1 MTSQVNPNNV
11 DGTYPVAGQD
21 NDSQGFRDNFTNIR
35 NNLTFAKAELEDLQN
50 KAVLK
55 SALNNTTLSNDLA
68 GNAIVNGALTS
79 WRETYNNVGS
89 VSGTTTIN
97 FANGNHQK
105 ITLGGATTLAFT
117 FPSNSSGQQAK
128 IALWVNVSNA
138 TYTLTLPAAVSLG
151 DKDTIAGIS
160 GSVITFNA
168 DELAN
173 SNDYLFEFS
182 TVDTGTTTQ
191 IRDLTRNRAAVYSGF
206 NVTGNLNATGN
217 LITSTGTISPNYAY
231 HTVANGDNLFANNVT
246 RTFFIDSTLSDTVA
260 NAYITLPNTAI
271 DGQQVTFSFLA
282 PITAL
287 RIQKDSGDPVKYIWS
302 NVAATGNTSV
312 NFTYSSSNTNWLR
325 S

>member
-55 SALNNTTLSNDLA
+55 SALTNTTLSNDLA

-173 SNDYLFEFS
+173 SNDYLLEFS
-182 TVDTGTTTQ
+182 TVDAGTTIQ
-191 IRDLTRNRAAVYSGF
+191 IRDLTRNRAAVYSGL
-206 NVTGNLNATGN
+206 NVTGN

-231 HTVANGDNLFANNVT
+231 HTVANGDNLFVNNSVRTYHIDTANSATIANLYVT
-246 RTFFIDSTLSDTVA
+246 VPTVALDGQELTLSFHSNITTLTVQNFA
-260 NAYITLPNTAI
+260 GNTA
-271 DGQQVTFSFLA
+271 GAVKWVGTG
-282 PITAL
+282 TAL
-287 RIQKDSGDPVKYIWS
+287 TG
-302 NVAATGNTSV
+302 NVAVNLQYSTGVTA
-312 NFTYSSSNTNWLR
+312 WLR

>member
-55 SALNNTTLSNDLA
+55 SALTNSTLSNDLA

-79 WRETYNNVGS
+79 WRETYNNVGA
-89 VSGTTTIN
+89 VSGSTTID

-105 ITLGGATTLAFT
+105 ITLGGTTTLTFT
-117 FPSNSSGQQAK
+117 FPTNSSGQQAK
-128 IALWVNVSNA
+128 IALWVNVINA
-138 TYTLTLPAAVSLG
+138 AHTLTLPGTVSLG

-182 TVDTGTTTQ
+182 TVDAGTTIQ
-191 IRDLTRNRAAVYSGF
+191 IRDLTRNRAAVHSGMSI
-206 NVTGNLNATGN
+206 TGNL
-217 LITSTGTISPNYAY
+217 TINDNVVNTNYAY
-231 HTVANGDNLFANNVT
+231 HTVANGDNLFE
-246 RTFFIDSTLSDTVA
+246 RDFFLLS
-260 NAYITLPNTAI
+260 YH
-271 DGQQVTFSFLA
+271 F
-282 PITAL
+282 
-287 RIQKDSGDPVKYIWS
+287 
-302 NVAATGNTSV
+302 
-312 NFTYSSSNTNWLR
+312 
-325 S
+325 

>member
-55 SALNNTTLSNDLA
+55 SALTNTTLSNDLA

-173 SNDYLFEFS
+173 SNDYLLEFS
-182 TVDTGTTTQ
+182 TVDAGTTIQ
-191 IRDLTRNRAAVYSGF
+191 IRDLTRNRAAVYSGL
-206 NVTGNLNATGN
+206 NVTGN

-231 HTVANGDNLFANNVT
+231 HTVANGDNLFVNNSVRTYHIDTANSATIANLYVT
-246 RTFFIDSTLSDTVA
+246 VPTVALDGQELTLSFHSNITTLTVQNFA
-260 NAYITLPNTAI
+260 GNTA
-271 DGQQVTFSFLA
+271 GAVKWVGTG
-282 PITAL
+282 TAL
-287 RIQKDSGDPVKYIWS
+287 TG
-302 NVAATGNTSV
+302 NVAVNLQYSTGVTA
-312 NFTYSSSNTNWLR
+312 WLR
-325 S
+325 T

>member
-55 SALNNTTLSNDLA
+55 SALTNTTLSNDLA

-89 VSGTTTIN
+89 VSGSTTID

-138 TYTLTLPAAVSLG
+138 TYTLELPAAVSLG

-182 TVDTGTTTQ
+182 TVDAGTTIQ
-191 IRDLTRNRAAVYSGF
+191 IRDLTRNRAAVYSGL
-206 NVTGNLNATGN
+206 NVTGN

-231 HTVANGDNLFANNVT
+231 HTVANDANLFVNNSVRTYHIDTAGSATIANLYVT
-246 RTFFIDSTLSDTVA
+246 VPTVALDGQELTLSFHSNITTLTVQNFA
-260 NAYITLPNTAI
+260 GNTA
-271 DGQQVTFSFLA
+271 GAVKWVGTG
-282 PITAL
+282 TAL
-287 RIQKDSGDPVKYIWS
+287 TG
-302 NVAATGNTSV
+302 NVAVNLQYSTGVTA
-312 NFTYSSSNTNWLR
+312 WLR
-325 S
+325 T

>member
-21 NDSQGFRDNFTNIR
+21 NDSQGFRNNFTNIR

-55 SALNNTTLSNDLA
+55 SALTNTTLSNDLA

-182 TVDTGTTTQ
+182 TVDAGTTIQ
-191 IRDLTRNRAAVYSGF
+191 IRDLTRNRAAVYSGL
-206 NVTGNLNATGN
+206 NVTGN

-231 HTVANGDNLFANNVT
+231 HTVANGANLFVNNSVRTYHIDTANSATIANLYVT
-246 RTFFIDSTLSDTVA
+246 VPTVALDGQELTLSFHSNITTLTVQNFA
-260 NAYITLPNTAI
+260 GNTA
-271 DGQQVTFSFLA
+271 GAVKWVGTG
-282 PITAL
+282 TAL
-287 RIQKDSGDPVKYIWS
+287 TG
-302 NVAATGNTSV
+302 NVAVNLQYSTGVTA
-312 NFTYSSSNTNWLR
+312 WLR
-325 S
+325 T

>member
-55 SALNNTTLSNDLA
+55 SALTNTTLSNDLA

-138 TYTLTLPAAVSLG
+138 AYTLTLPAAVSLG

-173 SNDYLFEFS
+173 SNDYLLEFS
-182 TVDTGTTTQ
+182 TVDAGTTIQ
-191 IRDLTRNRAAVYSGF
+191 IRDLTRNRAAVYSGL
-206 NVTGNLNATGN
+206 NVTGN

-231 HTVANGDNLFANNVT
+231 HTVANGANLFVNNSVRTYHIDTANSATIANLYVT
-246 RTFFIDSTLSDTVA
+246 VPTVALDGQELTLSFHSNITTLTVQNFA
-260 NAYITLPNTAI
+260 GNTA
-271 DGQQVTFSFLA
+271 GAVKWVGTG
-282 PITAL
+282 TAL
-287 RIQKDSGDPVKYIWS
+287 TG
-302 NVAATGNTSV
+302 NVAVNLQYSTGVTA
-312 NFTYSSSNTNWLR
+312 WLR
-325 S
+325 T

>member
-138 TYTLTLPAAVSLG
+138 AHTLTLPGAVSLG

-173 SNDYLFEFS
+173 SNDYLLEFS
-182 TVDTGTTTQ
+182 TVDAGTTIQ
-191 IRDLTRNRAAVYSGF
+191 IRDLTRNRAAVYSGL
-206 NVTGNLNATGN
+206 NVTGN

-231 HTVANGDNLFANNVT
+231 HTVANGANLFVNNSVRTYHIDTAGSATIANLYVT
-246 RTFFIDSTLSDTVA
+246 VPTVALDGQELTLSFHSNITTLTVQNFA
-260 NAYITLPNTAI
+260 GNTA
-271 DGQQVTFSFLA
+271 GAVKWVGTG
-282 PITAL
+282 TAL
-287 RIQKDSGDPVKYIWS
+287 TG
-302 NVAATGNTSV
+302 NVAVNLQYSTGVTA
-312 NFTYSSSNTNWLR
+312 WLR
-325 S
+325 T

>member
-89 VSGTTTIN
+89 VSGTTTID

-173 SNDYLFEFS
+173 SNDYLLEFS
-182 TVDTGTTTQ
+182 TVDAGTTIQ
-191 IRDLTRNRAAVYSGF
+191 IRDLTRNRAAVYSGL
-206 NVTGNLNATGN
+206 NVTGN

>member
-89 VSGTTTIN
+89 VSGATTID

-138 TYTLTLPAAVSLG
+138 AYTLTLPAAVSLG

-173 SNDYLFEFS
+173 SNDYLLEFS
-182 TVDTGTTTQ
+182 TVDAGTTIQ
-191 IRDLTRNRAAVYSGF
+191 IRDLTRNRAAVYSGL
-206 NVTGNLNATGN
+206 NVTGN

>member
-89 VSGTTTIN
+89 VSGSTTID

-138 TYTLTLPAAVSLG
+138 AHTLTLPGAVSLG

-182 TVDTGTTTQ
+182 TVDAGTTIQ
-191 IRDLTRNRAAVYSGF
+191 IRDLTRNRAAVYSGL
-206 NVTGNLNATGN
+206 NVTGN

-231 HTVANGDNLFANNVT
+231 HTVANGANLFVNNSVRTYHIDTANSATIANLYVT
-246 RTFFIDSTLSDTVA
+246 VPTVALDGQELTLSFHSNITTLTVQNFA
-260 NAYITLPNTAI
+260 GNTA
-271 DGQQVTFSFLA
+271 GAVKWVGTG
-282 PITAL
+282 TAL
-287 RIQKDSGDPVKYIWS
+287 TG
-302 NVAATGNTSV
+302 NVAVNLQYSTGVTA
-312 NFTYSSSNTNWLR
+312 WLR
-325 S
+325 T

>member
-21 NDSQGFRDNFTNIR
+21 NDSQGFRNNFTNIR
-35 NNLTFAKAELEDLQN
+35 NNLTYAKAEIEDLQN

-55 SALNNTTLSNDLA
+55 SALTNSTLSNDLA

-97 FANGNHQK
+97 LANGNHQR

-138 TYTLTLPAAVSLG
+138 AHTLTLPAAVSLG

-173 SNDYLFEFS
+173 SNDYLLEFS
-182 TVDTGTTTQ
+182 TVDAGTTIQ
-191 IRDLTRNRAAVYSGF
+191 IRDLTRNRAAVYSGL
-206 NVTGNLNATGN
+206 NVTGN

-231 HTVANGDNLFANNVT
+231 HTVANGANLFVNNSVRTYHIDTAGSATIANLYVT
-246 RTFFIDSTLSDTVA
+246 VPTVALDGQELTLSFHSNITTLTVQNFA
-260 NAYITLPNTAI
+260 GNTA
-271 DGQQVTFSFLA
+271 GAVKWVGTG
-282 PITAL
+282 TAL
-287 RIQKDSGDPVKYIWS
+287 
-302 NVAATGNTSV
+302 TGNVSV
-312 NFTYSSSNTNWLR
+312 DLTYSTGVTAWLR

>member
-21 NDSQGFRDNFTNIR
+21 NDSQGFRNNFTNIR
-35 NNLTFAKAELEDLQN
+35 NNLTYAKAEIEDLQN

-55 SALNNTTLSNDLA
+55 SALTNSTLSNDLA

-89 VSGTTTIN
+89 VSGATTID

-138 TYTLTLPAAVSLG
+138 AYTLTLPAAVSLG

-168 DELAN
+168 AELNN
-173 SNDYLFEFS
+173 SNDYLLEFS
-182 TVDTGTTTQ
+182 TVDAGTTIQ
-191 IRDLTRNRAAVYSGF
+191 IRDLTRNRAAVYSGL
-206 NVTGNLNATGN
+206 NVTGN

>member
-128 IALWVNVSNA
+128 IALWVNVSNIA
-138 TYTLTLPAAVSLG
+138 HTLTLPAEVTILG

-173 SNDYLFEFS
+173 SNDYLLEFS
-182 TVDTGTTTQ
+182 TVDAGTTIQ
-191 IRDLTRNRAAVYSGF
+191 IRDLTRNRAAVYSGL
-206 NVTGNLNATGN
+206 NVTGN

>member
-21 NDSQGFRDNFTNIR
+21 NDSQGFRNNFTNIR
-35 NNLTFAKAELEDLQN
+35 NNLTYAKAEIEDLQN

-55 SALNNTTLSNDLA
+55 SALTNSTLSNDLA

-89 VSGTTTIN
+89 VSGATTID

-138 TYTLTLPAAVSLG
+138 AHTLTLPAAVSLG

-168 DELAN
+168 AELNN

-182 TVDTGTTTQ
+182 TVDAGTTIQ
-191 IRDLTRNRAAVYSGF
+191 IRDLTRNRAAVYSGL
-206 NVTGNLNATGN
+206 NVTGN

-231 HTVANGDNLFANNVT
+231 HTVANGDNLFVNNSVRTYHIDTAGSATIANLYVT
-246 RTFFIDSTLSDTVA
+246 VPTVALDGQELTLSFHSNITTLTVQNFA
-260 NAYITLPNTAI
+260 GNTA
-271 DGQQVTFSFLA
+271 GAVKWVGTG
-282 PITAL
+282 TAL
-287 RIQKDSGDPVKYIWS
+287 
-302 NVAATGNTSV
+302 TGNVSV
-312 NFTYSSSNTNWLR
+312 DLTYSTGVTAWLR

>member
-35 NNLTFAKAELEDLQN
+35 NNLTYAKAEIEDLQN

-55 SALNNTTLSNDLA
+55 SALTNSTLSNDLA

-182 TVDTGTTTQ
+182 TVDAGTTIQ
-191 IRDLTRNRAAVYSGF
+191 IRDLTRNRAAVYSGL
-206 NVTGNLNATGN
+206 NVTGN

-231 HTVANGDNLFANNVT
+231 HTVANGANLFVNNSVRTYHIDTAGSATIANLYVT
-246 RTFFIDSTLSDTVA
+246 VPTVALDGQELTLSFHSNITTLTVQNFA
-260 NAYITLPNTAI
+260 GNTA
-271 DGQQVTFSFLA
+271 GAVKWVGTG
-282 PITAL
+282 TAL
-287 RIQKDSGDPVKYIWS
+287 TG
-302 NVAATGNTSV
+302 NVAVNLQYSTGVTA
-312 NFTYSSSNTNWLR
+312 WLR
-325 S
+325 T

>member
-55 SALNNTTLSNDLA
+55 SALTNSTLSNDLA

-138 TYTLTLPAAVSLG
+138 TYTLELPAAVSLG

-173 SNDYLFEFS
+173 SNDYLLEFS
-182 TVDTGTTTQ
+182 TVDAGTTIQ
-191 IRDLTRNRAAVYSGF
+191 IRDLTRNRAAVYSGL
-206 NVTGNLNATGN
+206 NVTGN

-231 HTVANGDNLFANNVT
+231 HTVANGANLFVNNSVRTYHIDTAGSATIANLYVT
-246 RTFFIDSTLSDTVA
+246 VPTVALDGQELTLSFHSNITTLTVQNFA
-260 NAYITLPNTAI
+260 GNTA
-271 DGQQVTFSFLA
+271 GAVKWVGTG
-282 PITAL
+282 TAL
-287 RIQKDSGDPVKYIWS
+287 TG
-302 NVAATGNTSV
+302 NVAVNLQYSTGVTA
-312 NFTYSSSNTNWLR
+312 WLR
-325 S
+325 T

>member
-55 SALNNTTLSNDLA
+55 SALTNTTLSNDLA

-138 TYTLTLPAAVSLG
+138 TYTLELPAAVSLG

-182 TVDTGTTTQ
+182 TVDAGTTIQ
-191 IRDLTRNRAAVYSGF
+191 IRDLTRNRAAVYSGL
-206 NVTGNLNATGN
+206 NVTGN

-231 HTVANGDNLFANNVT
+231 HTVANGANLFVNNSVRTYHIDTAGSATIANLYVT
-246 RTFFIDSTLSDTVA
+246 VPTVALDGQELTLSFHSNITTLTVQNFA
-260 NAYITLPNTAI
+260 GNTA
-271 DGQQVTFSFLA
+271 GAVKWVGTG
-282 PITAL
+282 TAL
-287 RIQKDSGDPVKYIWS
+287 TG
-302 NVAATGNTSV
+302 NVAVNLQYSTGVTA
-312 NFTYSSSNTNWLR
+312 WLR
-325 S
+325 T

>member
-55 SALNNTTLSNDLA
+55 SALTNTTLSNDLA

-89 VSGTTTIN
+89 VSGSTTID

-173 SNDYLFEFS
+173 SNDYLLEFS
-182 TVDTGTTTQ
+182 TVDAGTTIQ
-191 IRDLTRNRAAVYSGF
+191 IRDLTRNRAAVYSGL
-206 NVTGNLNATGN
+206 NVTGN

-231 HTVANGDNLFANNVT
+231 HTVANGANLFVNNSVRTYHIDTAGSATIANLYVT
-246 RTFFIDSTLSDTVA
+246 VPTVALDGQELTLSFHSNITTLTVQNFA
-260 NAYITLPNTAI
+260 GNTA
-271 DGQQVTFSFLA
+271 GAVKWVGTG
-282 PITAL
+282 TAL
-287 RIQKDSGDPVKYIWS
+287 TG
-302 NVAATGNTSV
+302 NVAVNLQYSTGVTA
-312 NFTYSSSNTNWLR
+312 WLR
-325 S
+325 T

>member
-55 SALNNTTLSNDLA
+55 SALTNTTLSNDLA

-182 TVDTGTTTQ
+182 TVDAGTTIQ
-191 IRDLTRNRAAVYSGF
+191 IRDLTRNRAAVYSGL
-206 NVTGNLNATGN
+206 NVTGN

-231 HTVANGDNLFANNVT
+231 HTVANGANLFVNNSVRTYHIDTAGSATIANLYVT
-246 RTFFIDSTLSDTVA
+246 VPTVALDGQELTLSFHSNITTLTVQNFA
-260 NAYITLPNTAI
+260 GNTA
-271 DGQQVTFSFLA
+271 GAVKWVGTG
-282 PITAL
+282 TAL
-287 RIQKDSGDPVKYIWS
+287 TG
-302 NVAATGNTSV
+302 NVAVNLQYSTGVTA
-312 NFTYSSSNTNWLR
+312 WLR
-325 S
+325 T

>member
-89 VSGTTTIN
+89 VSGTTTID

>member
-55 SALNNTTLSNDLA
+55 SALTNTTLSNDLA

-89 VSGTTTIN
+89 VSGSTTID

-173 SNDYLFEFS
+173 SNDYLLEFS
-182 TVDTGTTTQ
+182 TVDAGTTIQ
-191 IRDLTRNRAAVYSGF
+191 IRDLTRNRAAVYSGL
-206 NVTGNLNATGN
+206 NVTGN

-231 HTVANGDNLFANNVT
+231 HTVANGDNLFVNNSVRTYHIDTANSATIANLYVT
-246 RTFFIDSTLSDTVA
+246 VPTVALDGQELTLSFHSNITTLTVQNFA
-260 NAYITLPNTAI
+260 GNTA
-271 DGQQVTFSFLA
+271 GAVKWVGTG
-282 PITAL
+282 TAL
-287 RIQKDSGDPVKYIWS
+287 TG
-302 NVAATGNTSV
+302 NVAVNLQYSTGVTA
-312 NFTYSSSNTNWLR
+312 WLR
-325 S
+325 T

>member
-138 TYTLTLPAAVSLG
+138 AHTLTLPAAVSLG

-173 SNDYLFEFS
+173 SNDYLLEFS
-182 TVDTGTTTQ
+182 TVDAGTTIQ
-191 IRDLTRNRAAVYSGF
+191 IRDLTRNRAAVYSGL
-206 NVTGNLNATGN
+206 NVTGN

-231 HTVANGDNLFANNVT
+231 HTVANGANLFVNNSVRTYHIDTAGSATIANLYVT
-246 RTFFIDSTLSDTVA
+246 VPTVALDGQELTLSFHSNITTLTVQNFA
-260 NAYITLPNTAI
+260 GNTA
-271 DGQQVTFSFLA
+271 GAVKWVGTG
-282 PITAL
+282 TAL
-287 RIQKDSGDPVKYIWS
+287 TG
-302 NVAATGNTSV
+302 NVAVNLQYSTGVTA
-312 NFTYSSSNTNWLR
+312 WLR
-325 S
+325 T